1 MYTLKYLFYSSI
13 YIKVIVVVLSV
24 SLAIIMAMGLS
35 KFKKLSFINNYI
47 KSFEQQFWSGIDL
60 TQFYESNHENNLNH
74 PLGMIFKSVFEEWKA
89 SQSLHGQANAKADI
103 KERMLNVAHKQK
115 VSIMQV
121 CENYMDALSTFI
133 HCSPF
138 VGLLGTVLGIMDVFY
153 NIDLEN
159 GVTLT
164 NASVGI
170 GGSLVCIVFSLIVVI
185 IAMPLFW
192 FFNMK
197 TQKISDKID
206 GFIIDL
212 LHIFGRSL
220 DGTAVNG
227 VQPQPADSGAQMM
240 QQQPIKEAKPEPRP
254 VASGDDDV

>member
-13 YIKVIVVVLSV
+13 YIKLIVI
-24 SLAIIMAMGLS
+24 SLTLILVIIMAMGIS
-35 KFKKLSFINNYI
+35 KFKKLMFIKNYI

-60 TQFYESNHENNLNH
+60 TQFYEANKEQNLNH
-74 PLGMIFKSVFEEWKA
+74 PLGMIFKAVFEEWKA
-89 SQSLHGQANAKADI
+89 SANLQSLANAKADI
-103 KERMLNVAHKQK
+103 KERMLNVAHRQK
-115 VSIMQV
+115 VLIMQT

-138 VGLLGTVLGIMDVFY
+138 LGLL
-153 NIDLEN
+153 
-159 GVTLT
+159 
-164 NASVGI
+164 I
-170 GGSLVCIVFSLIVVI
+170 GGSLVCIVFSLIVVV
-185 IAMPLFW
+185 IAMPAFW

-197 TQKISDKID
+197 IQEISDKVD

-212 LHIFGRSL
+212 LHIFGRNL

-227 VQPQPADSGAQMM
+227 APAQPANAGAQMM

-254 VASGDDDV
+254 VSSGDDDV